1 MSNTITQTITQ
12 FTNTETN
19 VTRMVLRPQ
28 TLFLREQFQN
38 QLENQI
44 NNSTTN
50 RLPYLNRIETIQSMD
65 SDTIIEL
72 NNTTSSERRVEFMES
87 IINHQNS
94 SENSALLIENS
105 SPQVRTYLHDL
116 LIRSA
121 NNSNITEED
130 LFRIGNIFLYS
141 ISNLDID
148 GLVLRDVIQNMR
160 ESMVVYNTNQVFSIL
175 DTQVISYN
183 NYLDNIRLA
192 TETQLEE
199 RVQEFHQEV
208 DQRIALNRR
217 RVLYAGVGL
226 LGSMVLSSIGM
237 PPVGGLLVR
246 ALTSSETVVSSTQS
260 VGEIIRLRDVW
271 DASLKKMLDIIRK

>member
-226 LGSMVLSSIGM
+226 LGSMALSSIGM